1 MVLMEGV
8 MAVVIATLVQGTAVL
23 VVVKLMALVRAQELP
38 GKVMMVVLLLQVI
51 TLRIAVA
58 VAVKARQ
65 VESVIML

>member
-1 MVLMEGV
+1 MEGV

>member
-1 MVLMEGV
+1 MEGV
-8 MAVVIATLVQGTAVL
+8 MAVVITTLVQGTAVL
-23 VVVKLMALVRAQELP
+23 VVVKLMALVRAQELL